1 MWAPLSP
8 PELVIFDCDGVLV
21 NSEPPMHQELRD
33 ALADHGLDM
42 TLEACLDAF
51 MGLSIEALLQSARNM
66 GAQLPADFRADLYSR
81 VHTRLARGV
90 DLIPGVDQVI
100 ARLQEAGIPFCVAS
114 NGSEAK
120 MELMLD
126 QHGLWEMF
134 RDHCFS
140 AQSLGIV
147 KPDPGL
153 LRHALDKMGVPRS
166 RAVVIED
173 SATGVQGA
181 INAEVACLHFT
192 PRSKALPLH
201 RGVYRFSSMRD
212 IGDFLFG

>member
-21 NSEPPMHQELRD
+21 NSELPMHEELRD
-33 ALADHGLDM
+33 ALADHGLDI

-51 MGLSIEALLQSARNM
+51 MGLSIETLLQSARNM
-66 GAQLPADFRADLYSR
+66 GAALPMDFRADLYSR
-81 VHTRLARGV
+81 VHARLARGV
-90 DLIPGVDQVI
+90 DLIPGIDQLVT
-100 ARLQEAGIPFCVAS
+100 RLQEASIPFCVAS

-126 QHGLWEMF
+126 QHGLWKLF
-134 RDHCFS
+134 RDRCFS
-140 AQSLGIV
+140 AQSLGV
-147 KPDPGL
+147 AKPDPGL

-166 RAVVIED
+166 QAVVIED
-173 SATGVQGA
+173 SATGVQSA
-181 INAEVACLHFT
+181 INAEVACLHFA
-192 PRSKALPLH
+192 PASQALPRN

-212 IGDFLFG
+212 IGDFLIC